1 MNKGR
6 YVLRQILDVVHRETF
21 DRIVKKHKGNYRVKH
36 FTCWHQFVCLV
47 FGQLT
52 HRKSLRDIVLCLNAW
67 ENKLYHIGIT
77 NGVKRSTLSEANEN
91 RNWEIYYD
99 LAQHLLDRA
108 REKYKEDNVSSL
120 DLEEEVYAID
130 SSTIDLCMSVY
141 SWANFRST
149 KSGIKLHTAINV
161 KTEIPDFVCITE
173 AKLHDVKILDLLE
186 IKQYAIYIFD
196 RAYLDYVRLYRIDS
210 LKATFV
216 IRAKTNIKYR
226 RVTSVK
232 IEKGNSVR
240 CDQTIKLTGVMT
252 SKRYPKKLRRI
263 KYYVTDLD
271 RTFVFLTNN
280 FVLDAET
287 IAELYKNRWRV
298 ETFFKWVK
306 QNLSIKKF
314 WGESENAVRIQIWIG
329 ICTYS
334 MIAIMKKNMRIDKT
348 MYETLQ
354 ILSLAPFDKTPVNQL
369 LSSSNEQK
377 LKEENSNQLKM
388 WDL

>member
-1 MNKGR
+1 
-6 YVLRQILDVVHRETF
+6 
-21 DRIVKKHKGNYRVKH
+21 
-36 FTCWHQFVCLV
+36 
-47 FGQLT
+47 
-52 HRKSLRDIVLCLNAW
+52 
-67 ENKLYHIGIT
+67 
-77 NGVKRSTLSEANEN
+77 
-91 RNWEIYYD
+91 
-99 LAQHLLDRA
+99 
-108 REKYKEDNVSSL
+108 
-120 DLEEEVYAID
+120 
-130 SSTIDLCMSVY
+130 
-141 SWANFRST
+141 
-149 KSGIKLHTAINV
+149 
-161 KTEIPDFVCITE
+161 
-173 AKLHDVKILDLLE
+173 
-186 IKQYAIYIFD
+186 
-196 RAYLDYVRLYRIDS
+196 
-210 LKATFV
+210 
-216 IRAKTNIKYR
+216 
-226 RVTSVK
+226 
-232 IEKGNSVR
+232 
-240 CDQTIKLTGVMT
+240 MT

-298 ETFFKWVK
+298 EIFFKWVK

-369 LSSSNEQK
+369 LSSSNEHK
-377 LKEENSNQLKM
+377 YKDENSNQLKM

>member
-91 RNWEIYYD
+91 RNWKIYYD

-173 AKLHDVKILDLLE
+173 GKIHDVNIIDLLE

-196 RAYLDYVRLYRIDS
+196 RAYLGIL
-210 LKATFV
+210 
-216 IRAKTNIKYR
+216 NIG
-226 RVTSVK
+226 
-232 IEKGNSVR
+232 ELL
-240 CDQTIKLTGVMT
+240 Q
-252 SKRYPKKLRRI
+252 SK
-263 KYYVTDLD
+263 
-271 RTFVFLTNN
+271 
-280 FVLDAET
+280 
-287 IAELYKNRWRV
+287 
-298 ETFFKWVK
+298 
-306 QNLSIKKF
+306 
-314 WGESENAVRIQIWIG
+314 
-329 ICTYS
+329 
-334 MIAIMKKNMRIDKT
+334 
-348 MYETLQ
+348 
-354 ILSLAPFDKTPVNQL
+354 
-369 LSSSNEQK
+369 
-377 LKEENSNQLKM
+377 
-388 WDL
+388 

>member
-6 YVLRQILDVVHRETF
+6 YVLRQLLDIVHRETF
-21 DRIVKKHKGNYRVKH
+21 DRLVKKHNGNYRVKS

-67 ENKLYHIGIT
+67 EDSLYHLGIT
-77 NGVKRSTLSEANEN
+77 NGVKRSTLSEANEK
-91 RNWEIYYD
+91 RSWKIYYD
-99 LAQHLLDRA
+99 LAQHLLKRA
-108 REKYKEDNVSSL
+108 RKLYKESNVSTL
-120 DLEEEVYAID
+120 ELEEEVYAVD

-141 SWANFRST
+141 KWAHFRST
-149 KSGIKLHTAINV
+149 KSGIKLHTSINV

-173 AKLHDVKILDLLE
+173 AKLHDVNIIDLIE
-186 IKQYAIYIFD
+186 IKQNAIYIFD
-196 RAYLDYVRLYRIDS
+196 RAYLDYKRLKLIDDHE
-210 LKATFV
+210 ATFV

-226 RVTSVK
+226 RVTSAK
-232 IEKGNSVR
+232 IKKGRAVR
-240 CDQTIKLTGVMT
+240 CDQTIKLKGVVS

-263 KYYVTDLD
+263 KYFVLDLN

-280 FVLDAET
+280 FTLEAEI

-298 ETFFKWVK
+298 EIFFKWMK

-314 WGESENAVRIQIWIG
+314 WGESENAVRIQIWVG

-334 MIAIMKKNMRIDKT
+334 MVAIMKKNMKIEKS

-354 ILSLAPFDKTPVNQL
+354 ILSLAPFDKTSVNQL
-369 LSSSNEQK
+369 LSNSID
-377 LKEENSNQLKM
+377 LKQPEKDSNQLKM